1 MASLSIHAGGVLTGV
16 PLELRRAAAKP
27 FRVAAVQSIRP
38 HARPIAT
45 AWGQPLHESDAAPD
59 FASVLYPAQGV
70 HRTSSSTDALPVGH
84 RAVCAEHRR
93 RIVYLIVVVALL
105 GHQRLWWLTICPLR
119 RPELLMALG
128 FLLPALRRTVSRAAA
143 AAAAAS
149 PSIRRA
155 SSLSPIR
162 VVAPGPGPGP
172 RPRPRPRRALASKRL
187 SASRPQLARGPI

>member
-1 MASLSIHAGGVLTGV
+1 MLRGV

-45 AWGQPLHESDAAPD
+45 AWGQPLHESNAAPD

-105 GHQRLWWLTICPLR
+105 GHQRLWWLTIW
-119 RPELLMALG
+119 
-128 FLLPALRRTVSRAAA
+128 
-143 AAAAAS
+143 
-149 PSIRRA
+149 
-155 SSLSPIR
+155 
-162 VVAPGPGPGP
+162 
-172 RPRPRPRRALASKRL
+172 
-187 SASRPQLARGPI
+187 